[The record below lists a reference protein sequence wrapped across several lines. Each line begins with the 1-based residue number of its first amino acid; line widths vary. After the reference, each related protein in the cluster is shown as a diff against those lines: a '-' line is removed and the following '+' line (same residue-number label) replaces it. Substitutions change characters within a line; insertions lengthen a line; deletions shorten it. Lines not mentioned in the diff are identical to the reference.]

1 MNLIVG
7 PIFILNWEKEEKS
20 KEHEKK
26 DKEVEEED
34 K

>member
-7 PIFILNWEKEEKS
+7 PIFILKWEKEKN